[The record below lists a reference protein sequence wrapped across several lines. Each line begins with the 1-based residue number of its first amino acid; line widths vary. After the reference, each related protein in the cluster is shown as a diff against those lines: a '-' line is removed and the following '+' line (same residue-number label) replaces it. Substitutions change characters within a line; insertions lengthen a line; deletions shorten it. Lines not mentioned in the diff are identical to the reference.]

1 MAARRNIKP
10 KSNAFPRK
18 GNFTLVELLVAVS
31 IVGILAAIALP
42 NFLEA
47 QTRAKVSSALSHT
60 RLLADAA
67 EAYRV
72 DWNHYPIAAQ
82 RLPMDPYG
90 VLSDVQLA
98 VLTTPVAYTSSAAFR
113 DPFGKIQ
120 CRTFVLASY
129 LSPQSDFPIPDPPNS
144 NKSLL
149 YYNYQCFAK
158 WTHNPLVNAVGIALV
173 SIGPDRQDSFGVF
186 RPFTSEALPP
196 LALQAGIRDPLDTQY
211 DPTNGTISGGD
222 IFGFA
227 GELPLRR

>member
-1 MAARRNIKP
+1 MAVPKYLKP
-10 KSNAFPRK
+10 RINTIFRSK
-18 GNFTLVELLVAVS
+18 NFTLVELLVVVS
-31 IVGILAAIALP
+31 FVSILAAIALP

-47 QTRAKVSSALSHT
+47 QTRAKVSSAKAHT
-60 RLLADAA
+60 RLLADAS
-67 EAYRV
+67 EVYRV
-72 DWNHYPIAAQ
+72 DWNQYPLAAQ

-90 VLSDVQLA
+90 VLSDIQLS
-98 VLTTPVAYTSSAAFR
+98 VLTTPIAYTSSAAFR

-129 LSPQSDFPIPDPPNS
+129 LSLQSDFPIPDPPNS

-149 YYNYQCFAK
+149 YYNYQCFAE

-196 LALQAGIRDPLDTQY
+196 LALQAGICDPLDTQY

-227 GELPLRR
+227 GELSVRR